1 MLMEPDLTGH
11 AGTRSSPASRNGD
24 ALDEL
29 DWLNVRVRRQPIEID
44 SLRAEVSIPLG
55 DHAPGIA
62 RSVIVRSLGD
72 HVPRSALD
80 DAQLVVSELVTNSVC
95 HSNQGEHGHVIVRV
109 RLWRS
114 TCRIEVEDP
123 GWDGVIE
130 PLTPDPKRGT
140 GLGLNLV
147 QMLSE
152 SWGIVR
158 APRGPTRVWA
168 QLSCGPALA

>member
-1 MLMEPDLTGH
+1 
-11 AGTRSSPASRNGD
+11 
-24 ALDEL
+24 
-29 DWLNVRVRRQPIEID
+29 
-44 SLRAEVSIPLG
+44 
-55 DHAPGIA
+55 
-62 RSVIVRSLGD
+62 VIVRSLGD

-95 HSNQGEHGHVIVRV
+95 HSEQGAHGHIVVRV

-130 PLTPDPKRGT
+130 PLTPDPTRGT
-140 GLGLNLV
+140 GIGLNLV

-158 APRGPTRVWA
+158 APRAPTRVWA
-168 QLSCGPALA
+168 QLSCGPALV